1 MLDSI
6 SSLPFSMSCQHLV
19 PAARTRFIL
28 LSSAATLLVFLPVA
42 CITSEAAQVYIPP
55 VSSEPAAGRDH
66 ILTAFP
72 PADNASLPRDITDA
86 HAALFK
92 GPELTLSELISAVLT
107 RNPTLTEMNAAWQA
121 VLARVPQISAY
132 DDPMFRVTV
141 GPGSISS
148 DTVDFAYRLEIS
160 QKIPFPGK
168 LSLRWEQATR
178 EADAAASDYLDARLQ
193 IIEAT
198 CLLYYEYYLVH
209 RALEVN
215 QENLKLLQEARRTA
229 EARVRTGQ
237 SPQQELL
244 QIEVELGKQ
253 RERELILRRTL
264 TVTKARINAL
274 LHRLPDDPLPPPV
287 SQLVPAADL
296 PPLEQLYSSALLH
309 RPDLKAARQRLEAE
323 QLSLALAEREY
334 YPDLEV
340 MAAYDA
346 FWQERPL
353 RTMIGFGV
361 NLPVQLS
368 RRRAALAES
377 LARITRRQAELN
389 RLTDQIHLQV
399 RDAYTRVEE
408 NSQLLQLYDK
418 QLIPAA
424 QANVREAVAA
434 YTAGRIPLLGLLE
447 AQRNLV
453 QLRDRY
459 FEILADYYRSRASL
473 ERAVGAPLI
482 HDEKATHNHP

>member
-1 MLDSI
+1 MSNSI
-6 SSLPFSMSCQHLV
+6 SSLTFSPPPRHLV
-19 PAARTRFIL
+19 PSARTRFIL

-42 CITSEAAQVYIPP
+42 CITSETTEVYIPP
-55 VSSEPAAGRDH
+55 VISEPISDRH
-66 ILTAFP
+66 RTLTVSLSN
-72 PADNASLPRDITDA
+72 DNASLPSDITDA
-86 HAALFK
+86 DSTLFK
-92 GPELTLSELISAVLT
+92 GPDLTLSELLRAVLN

-121 VLARVPQISAY
+121 ALARVPQISAY
-132 DDPMFRVTV
+132 DDPMFRVTI

-168 LSLRWEQATR
+168 LSLRREQATR
-178 EADAAASDYLDARLQ
+178 EADAAASEYFDARLQ

-215 QENLKLLQEARRTA
+215 QENLKLLQEAQRTA

-264 TVTKARINAL
+264 TATKARINAL

-287 SQLVPAADL
+287 SQLVPAPDL

-323 QLSLALAEREY
+323 QISLTLAEREY

-361 NLPVQLS
+361 NLPVQLD

-377 LARITRRQAELN
+377 LARVTRRQAELD

-418 QLIPAA
+418 QVIPAA
-424 QANVREAVAA
+424 QANVREAIAA

-459 FEILADYYRSRASL
+459 FEILADYYRSMASL
-473 ERAVGAPLI
+473 DRAVGIPLF

>member
-19 PAARTRFIL
+19 LAARTRFIL

-42 CITSEAAQVYIPP
+42 CITSEAVQVYIPP

-66 ILTAFP
+66 ILTTFP
-72 PADNASLPRDITDA
+72 PGDNAPLPRDITDA
-86 HAALFK
+86 DAALFK

-121 VLARVPQISAY
+121 VLARVPPNLRLRRSHVPRNHRPRLYQLRHCR
-132 DDPMFRVTV
+132 FC
-141 GPGSISS
+141 ISS
-148 DTVDFAYRLEIS
+148 GNQSEN
-160 QKIPFPGK
+160 PFFLQTKSALGT
-168 LSLRWEQATR
+168 ATR

-215 QENLKLLQEARRTA
+215 QENLKLLHEARRTA

-264 TVTKARINAL
+264 TVTKVRINAL

-296 PPLEQLYSSALLH
+296 PPLEQLYSSALLY

-482 HDEKATHNHP
+482 HDEKATHNHH

>member
-1 MLDSI
+1 
-6 SSLPFSMSCQHLV
+6 
-19 PAARTRFIL
+19 
-28 LSSAATLLVFLPVA
+28 
-42 CITSEAAQVYIPP
+42 
-55 VSSEPAAGRDH
+55 
-66 ILTAFP
+66 
-72 PADNASLPRDITDA
+72 
-86 HAALFK
+86 
-92 GPELTLSELISAVLT
+92 
-107 RNPTLTEMNAAWQA
+107 
-121 VLARVPQISAY
+121 
-132 DDPMFRVTV
+132 
-141 GPGSISS
+141 
-148 DTVDFAYRLEIS
+148 
-160 QKIPFPGK
+160 
-168 LSLRWEQATR
+168 
-178 EADAAASDYLDARLQ
+178 
-193 IIEAT
+193 
-198 CLLYYEYYLVH
+198 LLYYEYYLVH

>member
-1 MLDSI
+1 MLTSI
-6 SSLPFSMSCQHLV
+6 SSLTFSLSPQNLV
-19 PAARTRFIL
+19 PAARTRVIL
-28 LSSAATLLVFLPVA
+28 LSSAATLLVVLPVA
-42 CITSEAAQVYIPP
+42 CITSEAVNVYIPLA
-55 VSSEPAAGRDH
+55 SSEPISGRDDT
-66 ILTAFP
+66 LTVSLSS
-72 PADNASLPRDITDA
+72 DNASPRGAIMDA
-86 HAALFK
+86 DATLFK
-92 GPELTLSELISAVLT
+92 GPELTLSELIGAVLT

-121 VLARVPQISAY
+121 VLARVAQISAY
-132 DDPMFRVTV
+132 DDPMFRVTI
-141 GPGSISS
+141 GPGSMSS
-148 DTVDFAYRLEIS
+148 DAVDFAYRLEIS

-168 LSLRWEQATR
+168 LSLRQEQATR
-178 EADAAASDYLDARLQ
+178 EADVAASEYFDARLQ
-193 IIEAT
+193 IVEAT
-198 CLLYYEYYLVH
+198 RLLYYEYYLVH

-253 RERELILRRTL
+253 QERELILRRTL

-287 SQLVPAADL
+287 SQLVPAPDL
-296 PPLEQLYSSALLH
+296 PSLEQLYSSALLH

-334 YPDLEV
+334 YPDIEV

-361 NLPVQLS
+361 NLPVQLN

-377 LARITRRQAELN
+377 LARITQRQAELI

-424 QANVREAVAA
+424 QANVREAIAA

-459 FEILADYYRSRASL
+459 FEILADYYRSMASL
-473 ERAVGAPLI
+473 DRAVGTPLI
-482 HDEKATHNHP
+482 HDQKGIHNHP